1 MEVILFLEIIL
12 GILCI
17 LGLIVIVIFFI
28 RKKGDNEFNV
38 YKLINQFNEQ
48 MKSDIETL
56 EQGNREIDEIERKIL
71 ACKKKLNMKLFDK

>member
-1 MEVILFLEIIL
+1 MEIILFLEIIL

-71 ACKKKLNMKLFDK
+71 TCKKKLNMKLFDK

>member
-1 MEVILFLEIIL
+1 MEIILFLEIIL

-28 RKKGDNEFNV
+28 RKKDDNEFNV

-71 ACKKKLNMKLFDK
+71 VCKKKLNMKLFDK

>member
-1 MEVILFLEIIL
+1 MEIIIFLEIIL